1 MNSDRNQVLVATVRH
16 QFEARAARFADH
28 DALVRET
35 GNRLIERLAVL
46 RHAPA
51 RILDLGCGPGR
62 SRAAL
67 QARFPEAQ
75 VFGADLS
82 EAMLRADPAPS
93 AGSARLRRWRALLA
107 RRVAPR
113 PWAVCADAGRLPW
126 PDESIDLVFSNLM
139 LPWHPAPHEVITE
152 VSRVLRPGGLV
163 LFSAY
168 GPDTLRELRAA
179 CLRAGLATRP
189 MPYVDMHDFGDML
202 ITAGF
207 ETPVMESE
215 TLRLTFAGANAL
227 LTEVRAL
234 GANPRADRA
243 RGLPSGRVARALH
256 AELDAL
262 RNAEER
268 IALTFEIVIGHG
280 WKGRPR
286 ASADPGVATIAMPES
301 RRGSI
306 PGHGNTRRPE

>member
-1 MNSDRNQVLVATVRH
+1 MNSDRSQVLVPTVRR
-16 QFEARAARFADH
+16 QFDARAARFADH
-28 DALVRET
+28 DALVRES

-51 RILDLGCGPGR
+51 RILDLGCGAGR

-82 EAMLRADPAPS
+82 EAMLRADPERS
-93 AGSARLRRWRALLA
+93 GGGGSGGLRRWRALLT
-107 RRVAPR
+107 RRAGPP

-139 LPWHPAPHEVITE
+139 LPWHPAPHEVIAE
-152 VSRVLRPGGLV
+152 ISRVLRPGGLV

-179 CLRAGLATRP
+179 CVRAGMAARP

-202 ITAGF
+202 VTAGF
-207 ETPVMESE
+207 ETPVTESE
-215 TLRLTFAGANAL
+215 TLRLTFAGADAL

-262 RNAEER
+262 RDAEGR
-268 IALTFEIVIGHG
+268 IALTFEIAIGHG

-286 ASADPGVATIAMPES
+286 ASATPGVATIAMPPPL
-301 RRGSI
+301 RR
-306 PGHGNTRRPE
+306 R

>member
-1 MNSDRNQVLVATVRH
+1 MNSDRTQILVPTVRR
-16 QFEARAARFADH
+16 QFDARAARFAEH

-35 GNRLIERLAVL
+35 GNRLIERMSVL

-51 RILDLGCGPGR
+51 RILDLGCGAGR

-67 QARFPEAQ
+67 QARFPDARI
-75 VFGADLS
+75 FGADLS
-82 EAMLRADPAPS
+82 EAMLRADPAHDGRAHAS
-93 AGSARLRRWRALLA
+93 GLRRWRALLS
-107 RRVAPR
+107 RRAEP
-113 PWAVCADAGRLPW
+113 PWAVCADASHLPW

-139 LPWHPAPHEVITE
+139 LPWHPAPHDVVAEVA
-152 VSRVLRPGGLV
+152 RVLRPGGLV

-179 CLRAGLATRP
+179 CLRAGVAARP

-202 ITAGF
+202 ISAGF
-207 ETPVMESE
+207 ETPVTESE
-215 TLRLTFAGANAL
+215 TLRLTFADATAL

-234 GANPRADRA
+234 GANPRGDRA

-262 RNAEER
+262 RDAEGR

-286 ASADPGVATIAMPES
+286 ATAAAGIATIAMPGS
-301 RRGSI
+301 RR
-306 PGHGNTRRPE
+306 PR